1 MIIRALRLRHG
12 RLALPKPSNPLRAS
26 RRFYSLETES
36 TERTEKPDFVDP
48 GSIAQRQLDSIPNV
62 RSVHIND
69 PNDPVAQDYA
79 FRQHQKATIGHLGA
93 TIAPHYKPHELL
105 SNPPSPKDITLELLL
120 ASQAH
125 IGHSTSLWHP
135 ANARYIFGVRGR
147 KIDGESPIHIISLE
161 TTAAHLRRACKIV
174 NGVTERGGLV
184 LFVGTREGQAR
195 AVVRAAS
202 LAKGCHLFTRWIPGS
217 ITNGQQILGKCEKK
231 VVNEFD
237 QEVPG
242 FEDQLGVKAA
252 VKPDLVVCLNPVEN
266 YVLLHECGLNNIP
279 TIGIVDTD
287 CNPTWVT
294 YPIPANDDSLRCVQ
308 VIAGVLGR
316 AGQEGQKRRLELAKQ
331 QIVTYPAI
339 HGLEPPKKLRRS
351 RAKPQQRQPSAL
363 PAEDLDL
370 PNELE
375 GVEVKQH
382 LEDQRILDQ
391 AEKVLQEKS
400 GASLSEQ
407 DGEQAVAM
415 EEAEE
420 KLLLAEDELEE
431 DDVYSSSASET
442 LDQSLTN
449 ENYKEHD
456 LSDEDLAQFGGV
468 DQLYHQSSSSVPESE
483 PDTQAPESVSEGES
497 GSTLDQ
503 VSDVAKEL
511 GEDQSASTTPSSSTL
526 DQVSDVAKELGEEQQ
541 PAPEADFPVEE
552 GDAAKEEAPVTDDG
566 AAPSEATT
574 ESVEKEE
581 DGKDEKK

>member
-1 MIIRALRLRHG
+1 MIIRRLRHG
-12 RLALPKPSNPLRAS
+12 RIALSKPSHPLRAS
-26 RRFYSLETES
+26 RRWYSLETES
-36 TERTEKPDFVDP
+36 TERTEQPAFVDS
-48 GSIAQRQLDSIPNV
+48 GSIAQRQLDAIPNI

-79 FRQHQKATIGHLGA
+79 FRQHQKAVLGHLGA
-93 TIAPHYKPHELL
+93 TNVPHYRPHELL

-147 KIDGESPIHIISLE
+147 KVDGESPIHIISLD

-174 NGVTERGGLV
+174 SGVTERGGLV

-195 AVVRAAS
+195 ATVRAAQ
-202 LAKGCHLFTRWIPGS
+202 LAKGCHLFTKWIPGS
-217 ITNGQQILGKCEKK
+217 ITNGQQILGKCAKK

-242 FEDQLGVKAA
+242 FEDQLGAKAA
-252 VKPDLVVCLNPVEN
+252 VKPDLVVCLNPLEN

-316 AGQEGQKRRLELAKQ
+316 AGQEGQKRRQELAKQ
-331 QIVTYPAI
+331 KVVLYPAT
-339 HGLEPPKKLRRS
+339 HGLEPPKKPRTA
-351 RAKPQQRQPSAL
+351 RAKPQNRQPLAL
-363 PAEDLDL
+363 PAEDLNFSND
-370 PNELE
+370 LE

-382 LEDQRILDQ
+382 LEDQRILEQ
-391 AEKVLQEKS
+391 AERVLQES
-400 GASLSEQ
+400 GAAPLSEQ

-415 EEAEE
+415 EDADEELSAAEE
-420 KLLLAEDELEE
+420 QYEE

-442 LDQSLTN
+442 LDESLTD
-449 ENYKEHD
+449 ENYKED
-456 LSDEDLAQFGGV
+456 DISDEDLQQFGGV
-468 DQLYHQSSSSVPESE
+468 EQLRQQESESDDQAAQYPFEETESSLDHTPSSSPSIEA
-483 PDTQAPESVSEGES
+483 TQAPESADEPSS
-497 GSTLDQ
+497 PLDQ
-503 VSDVAKEL
+503 VEDVA
-511 GEDQSASTTPSSSTL
+511 Q
-526 DQVSDVAKELGEEQQ
+526 ELGEEQ
-541 PAPEADFPVEE
+541 PEADFPVEE
-552 GDAAKEEAPVTDDG
+552 GDAAKEEAPVVADEG
-566 AAPSEATT
+566 VAPSEATT
-574 ESVEKEE
+574 ESLEKEE
-581 DGKDEKK
+581 GGREEKK